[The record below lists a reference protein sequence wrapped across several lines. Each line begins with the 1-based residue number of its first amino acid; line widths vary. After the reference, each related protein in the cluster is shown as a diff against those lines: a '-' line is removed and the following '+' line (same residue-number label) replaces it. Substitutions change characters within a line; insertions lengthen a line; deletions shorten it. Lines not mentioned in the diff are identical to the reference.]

1 MPVFKRDF
9 ILLGLLLLMLAGC
22 LWSRALLSVSTILFV
37 AVACLHSGVL
47 LQVKNAFSGILTCS
61 IMLLFFIPFISGLW
75 SSDII
80 TWKEVMLDKLPF
92 LFLPIAFSRE
102 WKINGDQWKL
112 FALMV
117 ILFLLV
123 ATFWSTGQ
131 YFLSKKMIDKSYLQ
145 SKLIPVPIFG
155 DHIRFS
161 WLVCAGF
168 ITSIFLAEK
177 AGYTKHRI
185 FYFAVA
191 LWFFVYLHLLA
202 ARTGLIGCYIFI
214 FLWGMSLLFKKGMK
228 SKYSLMLLVLAAIVI
243 TAWFFFPTLKNR
255 ISYMKYN
262 LSFITKNEYLP
273 HSNDGNRMLSLKAG
287 WAILKENP
295 LGVGAGDVKTE
306 VSKWY
311 DTHTKEVSDQ
321 DKIFPSNEWLIHGDT
336 TGWPGALIF
345 TIAFFAPLFKLI
357 KEEWVFII
365 GLYMAAFIACFFDSS
380 LEVQPGVFIY
390 SFVTLWWSKW
400 VSASH

>member
-1 MPVFKRDF
+1 MKRLKKNYV
-9 ILLGLLLLMLAGC
+9 LLGLLLLMLSGC
-22 LWSRALLSVSTILFV
+22 LWSRALLSISTILLV
-37 AVACLHSGVL
+37 AVACLHSGIL

-61 IMLLFFIPFISGLW
+61 IMFLFFIPFISGLW
-75 SSDII
+75 SNDII

-92 LFLPIAFSRE
+92 LFLPIAFSGE
-102 WKINGDQWKL
+102 WKVNRTQWKL
-112 FALMV
+112 FALIV
-117 ILFLLV
+117 LGILLI
-123 ATFWSTGQ
+123 ATLWSTAQ
-131 YFLSKKMIDKSYLQ
+131 YFLSKETIDESYLR
-145 SKLIPVPIFG
+145 SKLIPVPVFG

-177 AGYTKHRI
+177 SGNTKTRI

-214 FLWGMSLLFKKGMK
+214 SIWVISLLFKKRTK
-228 SKYSLMLLVLAAIVI
+228 SKYGLMLLVLPAIVVV
-243 TAWFFFPTLKNR
+243 AWFFFPTLKNR

-262 LSFITKNEYLP
+262 LSFISKNEYLP

-295 LGVGAGDVKTE
+295 LGVGAGDVKNE

-311 DTHTKEVSDQ
+311 DTHIKEVSDKE
-321 DKIFPSNEWLIHGDT
+321 KIFPANEWLIHGDT
-336 TGWPGALIF
+336 AGWPGVLAF
-345 TIAFFAPLFKLI
+345 TIAFFGPLIDLLK
-357 KEEWVFII
+357 KGNVFIV
-365 GLYMAAFIACFFDSS
+365 GLHITALIACFFDSS
-380 LEVQPGVFIY
+380 LEVQAGVFIY
-390 SFVTLWWSKW
+390 SFITLWWSKW
-400 VSASH
+400 LSVSH